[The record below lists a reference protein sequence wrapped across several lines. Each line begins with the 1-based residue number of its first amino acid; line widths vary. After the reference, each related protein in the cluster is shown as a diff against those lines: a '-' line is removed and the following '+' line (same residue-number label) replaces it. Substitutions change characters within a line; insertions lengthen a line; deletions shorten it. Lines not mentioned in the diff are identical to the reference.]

1 MMFKKILIANRG
13 EIAVRII
20 RACKEMGIKS
30 VAVYSQVDDK
40 ALHKKLADEAI
51 CIGGAKPADSYL
63 NMERIIQTALL
74 TGCDAIHPGFGFLSE
89 NPKFA
94 RMVEKC
100 GLVFIGPN
108 ADVME
113 KMGCKSEA
121 IKMMMEAGVPVVP
134 GSHKA
139 VEYDEAI
146 SIAKKIGFPVLIKAS
161 YGGGG
166 KGIRIVKNEEDFKDL
181 YYEAKDEAKR
191 FFSNDEIYIEKFI
204 LNPRHVEVQLLCD
217 KYGNVIHLFERN
229 CSMQRRN
236 QKMLEEAPCMCIRQ
250 ETKNK
255 LYDAAIKA
263 CKYVKYDSVGT
274 IEFLVDKDEN
284 FYFMEMNTR
293 VQVEHSVTEMITNV
307 DIVKNMIKIA
317 YGLKL
322 NYKQEDIKL
331 LGCAMECRITA
342 EDPARGFAPTPGK
355 ITFMNLPGGMGVR
368 IDSAVYPGYEITPYY
383 DSMILKLIV
392 FGKTRL
398 ECIRKMREALAEL
411 IIEGIKTTVEFQY
424 VLLHH
429 SIFVLGNYDTS
440 FVEKFMKELEKNA
453 RFIR

>member
-1 MMFKKILIANRG
+1 MFKKILIANRG

-166 KGIRIVKNEEDFKDL
+166 KGIRIVKKEEDFKDL